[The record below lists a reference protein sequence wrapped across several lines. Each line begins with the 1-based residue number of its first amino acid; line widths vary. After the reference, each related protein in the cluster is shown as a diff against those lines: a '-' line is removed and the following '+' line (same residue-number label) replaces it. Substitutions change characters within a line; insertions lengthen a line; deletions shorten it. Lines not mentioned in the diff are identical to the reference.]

1 MQQAHDIHVPLWLS
15 HYADSRVSHAIRR
28 RFFTLTGP
36 SSTMHSLGTKPSS

>member
-36 SSTMHSLGTKPSS
+36 SSTTRSVGSKSSS